1 RGAERSFAVNAFLSY
16 VIHGLAVGCSFALLA
31 SGIIIIYRVTRV
43 VNLAQGSF
51 AVIAAFTAAALLAA
65 GLPHGVAELVATLTA
80 AAVGL
85 VAGWVAIAK
94 HGTSPQASLIATL
107 GLAIFGYAVE
117 ILIWGDQP
125 RGFSGLEGSF
135 ELAGVDFPKQYA
147 LVAVVTLTV
156 FGLLEVFFERT
167 YLGKALSACAS
178 NPYAAK
184 LVGISVVRMG
194 LVGFALG
201 GALGGIAG
209 VLVTPL
215 SPLSYD
221 SDVSLFVSGF
231 ASAIV
236 AGLKRPLLALG
247 GGLFLGVAESLI
259 AGYAKASYQS
269 AVALLLTLAILV
281 VQGLL
286 RPTLHT
292 ADE

>member
-1 RGAERSFAVNAFLSY
+1 VNAFLSY
-16 VIHGLAVGCSFALLA
+16 VLHGIAVGCSFALLA

-43 VNLAQGSF
+43 VNLAQGTF
-51 AVIAAFTAAALLAA
+51 AVVGAFTTATLLKV
-65 GLPHGVAELVATLTA
+65 GLPHGVAELLATLA
-80 AAVGL
+80 AATVGFS
-85 VAGWVAIAK
+85 AGVVAISK
-94 HGTSPQASLIATL
+94 RGTTPQASLIATL

-117 ILIWGDQP
+117 ILLWGDQP
-125 RGFSGLEGSF
+125 RSFAGLDGSL
-135 ELAGVDFPKQYA
+135 ELFGLDLPRQYA
-147 LVAVVTLTV
+147 LIVVVTLLV
-156 FGLLEVFFERT
+156 FAVLELFLERT
-167 YLGKALSACAS
+167 YAGRALSACAS

-201 GALGGIAG
+201 GALGGVAG
-209 VLVTPL
+209 VLITPL

-221 SDVSLFVSGF
+221 SDISLFVSGF

-247 GGLFLGVAESLI
+247 GGILLGVAETLV
-259 AGYAKASYQS
+259 AGYSKASYQT
-269 AVALLLTLAILV
+269 ALALALTLAILI

-286 RPTLHT
+286 RPGARL